1 MSFFGIPRGR
11 NKASPTIRL
20 TIDNAG
26 VTNNATLYVDSAT
39 PGTVVTFATS
49 AWLEFVASTA
59 QTINFIEIFD
69 STGFTAR
76 LGTGA
81 AASEVDLLLDVPGGN
96 GYIPVLIAAGTRVS
110 MKPLTTPTVGAEVI
124 INFYD

>member
-1 MSFFGIPRGR
+1 MSYFGIPRGR

-20 TIDNAG
+20 TIDNENP
-26 VTNNATLYVDSAT
+26 TNNATLYSDSGV
-39 PGTVVTFATS
+39 GTTVTFATS
-49 AWLEFVASTA
+49 AWLQLVASTSQA
-59 QTINFIEIFD
+59 INFIELFD

-81 AASEVDLLLDVPGGN
+81 AASEQDLLLDVPGGN
-96 GYIPVLIAAGTRVS
+96 GHIPVQLAAGTRIS
-110 MKPLTTPTVGAEVI
+110 LRPLTTPPVGSEVV